1 MLLQALI
8 PQGKASFIPVQHLQF
23 IPLFIAEHK
32 QRIPERIQFHL
43 LFHHDNQ
50 AIDGFTEVDIAQVK
64 INVRGLDEHPHSFS
78 AFIRSAN
85 QCGLTL
91 AGMRNVE
98 AAHSSERVCESPSIR
113 DSNVVTSRLT

>member
-1 MLLQALI
+1 LFNITVELKATLSFELHTSPLLVTHVEIGNLRQYEGLNQSSTVNKATSCRTQSLI

-50 AIDGFTEVDIAQVK
+50 AIDGFTEVDIA
-64 INVRGLDEHPHSFS
+64 
-78 AFIRSAN
+78 
-85 QCGLTL
+85 
-91 AGMRNVE
+91 
-98 AAHSSERVCESPSIR
+98 
-113 DSNVVTSRLT
+113 